1 MAAAAAVTLLV
12 DEGLLQVEAAIA
24 ALIKKLVSSI
34 WNYSFIVVRCSNAL
48 LLRYCAY
55 ICVMKRKLKIFKVF
69 EKSQKDQ
76 T

>member
-34 WNYSFIVVRCSNAL
+34 WNYSFIVVRCSNARL
-48 LLRYCAY
+48 PRYCAY
-55 ICVMKRKLKIFKVF
+55 KCVMKRKLDF
-69 EKSQKDQ
+69 
-76 T
+76 